1 MKYTEDMEKQEINNL
16 LEAKHQELFNWLG
29 KQEQN
34 YWEKGPEDK
43 WTAGQH
49 VQHLVDSIKKLNH
62 ALSFPSFLLKYK
74 FGKSNRAV
82 RSYKEVVK
90 KYQDKLIENK
100 ERAKKYNSNVLT
112 PSEKKF
118 KHLVRTLNIQNKK
131 LQYKTNIMS
140 DKKLDNFILP
150 HPLMGKMP
158 LREIIMWTAYH
169 TEHHTKDLIENYS

>member
-1 MKYTEDMEKQEINNL
+1 MEKNAINHL
-16 LEAKHQELFNWLG
+16 LEEKHQELFNWLD

-34 YWEKGPEDK
+34 YWENGPEGK
-43 WTAGQH
+43 WTTGQH
-49 VQHLVDSIKKLNH
+49 IQHLVDSIKKLNH

-74 FGKSNRAV
+74 FGKANREV
-82 RSYKEVVK
+82 RSYKQIIQ
-90 KYQDKLIENK
+90 KYQDKLVEHK
-100 ERAKKYNSNVLT
+100 DRAKKYNAAVIT

-118 KHLVRTLNIQNKK
+118 KHLLQTLNIQNKK
-131 LQYKTNIMS
+131 LQYKTNKMS
-140 DKKLDNFILP
+140 DSKLDNLIVP